1 MSARGEVKL
10 EGRASSS
17 VSEPLL
23 WSLCSLSEE
32 GRLAAGLIRRVQSET
47 ESRVPE
53 ALRERLGELCDRFE
67 RDLAELEA
75 AVESLMTMVVGP
87 GSLP

>member
-1 MSARGEVKL
+1 MSARGEARL
-10 EGRASSS
+10 EGRAPSS

-23 WSLCSLSEE
+23 WSLCALSEE
-32 GRLAAGLIRRVQSET
+32 GRLAAGLVRRVHTGT
-47 ESRVPE
+47 EIRVPE
-53 ALRERLGELCDRFE
+53 PLKARLAELCERFE

-75 AVESLMTMVVGP
+75 AVESLMATVVGT